1 MPPAETAHEGGSM
14 QTAIPELFASA
25 PQPLPFDTAL
35 EIRSFLL
42 RREGGNLLVYGSGT
56 LERNEQQITEL
67 GGVARQYLNH
77 RHEASFAD
85 DWPARAFGARLLVH
99 EREAKRVSE
108 SREVDETF
116 SERHVVDD
124 DFEVIPIPGH
134 TSGAT
139 AFLWDTGRHRLLFT
153 GDTILIRDGEWI
165 AAVLE
170 RSDRANYIA
179 SLELIRDLDFDR
191 LVPWAVSAGQAPV
204 TATDGADS
212 RRRVDAILQRLRRG
226 ESS

>member
-1 MPPAETAHEGGSM
+1 MPSADTVQEDGLL
-14 QTAIPELFASA
+14 QTGVPGLFASA
-25 PQPLPFDTAL
+25 PQPLPFDPAL

-42 RREGGNLLVYGSGT
+42 RREAGNLLVYGSGP
-56 LERNEQQITEL
+56 LERDAQQIAEL
-67 GGVARQYLNH
+67 GGIARQYLNH

-85 DWPARAFGARLLVH
+85 DWPARAFGARLHVH
-99 EREAKRVSE
+99 EREARRVSE

-116 SERHVVDD
+116 SERHVVDG

-139 AFLWDTGRHRLLFT
+139 AFLWDTRRHRLLFT
-153 GDTILIRDGEWI
+153 GDTIFVRDGEWV

-170 RSDRANYIA
+170 RSDRAKYIS
-179 SLELIRDLDFDR
+179 SLELIRDLDFDW
-191 LVPWAVSAGQAPV
+191 LVPWAASVDEAPL
-204 TATDGADS
+204 TATDRADT
-212 RRRVDAILQRLRRG
+212 RRRLDAILERLRRG